1 MLTKFRSDLWTI
13 PLILLYLILFSI
25 ALSTGWNLLKFLL
38 QLVIF
43 SHLWLLNC
51 YSDPFTKNNYDTI
64 FILSYLLCKD
74 YPYNFFYPNNLF
86 SCLDHQGLACKI
98 IGVWC
103 VKSLDYSTEPFRG
116 RHTLESHWTS
126 KYYIL
131 HSTVNGAIIV

>member
-1 MLTKFRSDLWTI
+1 MNNTTDFVVPNSFFNCIVHW
-13 PLILLYLILFSI
+13 
-25 ALSTGWNLLKFLL
+25 LKFIKISFTTCYFFSFMVTHLL
-38 QLVIF
+38 FFF
-43 SHLWLLNC
+43 SF
-51 YSDPFTKNNYDTI
+51 SDPFTKNKYDTI

-74 YPYNFFYPNNLF
+74 YPYNFFYPNNFF

-103 VKSLDYSTEPFRG
+103 VKSLDYSTEPLRG
-116 RHTLESHWTS
+116 LHTLESHWTS